1 MAITLETDTITA
13 KTTKHGSGTVDISEG
28 QWISYSYGNIKELKE
43 LLLAQVPKG
52 KKWKLTANVYIEE
65 TDA

>member
-13 KTTKHGSGTVDISEG
+13 KTTKKGYEI
-28 QWISYSYGNIKELKE
+28 IELKE
-43 LLLAQVPKG
+43 GQYILYAYGDPKEPKEILSAEVPKG
-52 KKWKLTANVYIEE
+52 KKWRLTANVYIEE